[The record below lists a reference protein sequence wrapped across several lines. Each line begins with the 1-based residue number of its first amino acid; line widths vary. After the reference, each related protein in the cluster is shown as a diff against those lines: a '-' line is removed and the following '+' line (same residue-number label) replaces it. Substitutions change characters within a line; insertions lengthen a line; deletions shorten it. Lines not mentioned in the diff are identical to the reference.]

1 MKPFSFFLLTLATNA
16 FAQSSP
22 PTTTP
27 EKVPPLVIQEH
38 AAAPAV
44 QLSRVDLDFKGGPPA
59 ALVDAISKS
68 LGKQVNVII
77 DEGDAQVHLP
87 PIRVRN
93 ATAPD
98 IFSALANAT
107 TREVLVPAGRDSY
120 QTRQVRSQFMPNS
133 NLGGITDET
142 VWSFVSNEPETK
154 QAQLNFAKTPK
165 PALRHFQLG
174 SYLSD
179 KLSVED
185 ITTAIRTGW
194 ELLGV
199 KEQPELKFHKE
210 TGILI
215 AAGDAELLEQIPLVL
230 QQLPTSAQVGSFAL
244 PPPPSIPRV
253 SQPRPLQ
260 VAPVPA
266 TQPTPVK

>member
-1 MKPFSFFLLTLATNA
+1 MKPSSFLLLTLAASA
-16 FAQSSP
+16 FGQSLP

-27 EKVPPLVIQEH
+27 EKVSPLVIQEH
-38 AAAPAV
+38 AATPSPQV
-44 QLSRVDLDFKGGPPA
+44 SRVDLDFKGGPPA

-68 LGKQVNVII
+68 VGKQVNVIV
-77 DEGDAQVHLP
+77 DEDDAQVRLP
-87 PIRVRN
+87 PIHVRN
-93 ATAPD
+93 ATVAD

-107 TREVLVPAGRDSY
+107 MREVTVPVGRDSY
-120 QTRQVRSQFMPNS
+120 QTRQVRSQFMPTNS
-133 NLGGITDET
+133 GGVSDET

-154 QAQLNFAKTPK
+154 QAQFNFAKSPK
-165 PALRHFQLG
+165 RALRHFQLG
-174 SYLSD
+174 NYLSD

-215 AAGDAELLEQIPLVL
+215 AAGDPDLLEQIPMVL
-230 QQLPTSAQVGSFAL
+230 QQLPASASGGSYSPLLPSPVPRNNPPRTSTVPPL
-244 PPPPSIPRV
+244 PPS
-253 SQPRPLQ
+253 
-260 VAPVPA
+260 
-266 TQPTPVK
+266 PTK